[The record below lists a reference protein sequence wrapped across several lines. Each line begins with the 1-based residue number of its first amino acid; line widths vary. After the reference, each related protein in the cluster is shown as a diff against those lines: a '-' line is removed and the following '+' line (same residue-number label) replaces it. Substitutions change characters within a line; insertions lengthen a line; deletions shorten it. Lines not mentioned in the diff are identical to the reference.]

1 MGLVGGGVGRD
12 SLMRV
17 HAERPWLLA
26 CQVEV
31 LRLPRARTVLV
42 VGALLANVLAFGRL
56 LLGLA
61 HERLVH
67 GALRGLLGIDC
78 KGIVEV

>member
-1 MGLVGGGVGRD
+1 ML
-12 SLMRV
+12 
-17 HAERPWLLA
+17 E
-26 CQVEV
+26 
-31 LRLPRARTVLV
+31 
-42 VGALLANVLAFGRL
+42 VGALLADVLALGRL

-78 KGIVEV
+78 KGVVEV